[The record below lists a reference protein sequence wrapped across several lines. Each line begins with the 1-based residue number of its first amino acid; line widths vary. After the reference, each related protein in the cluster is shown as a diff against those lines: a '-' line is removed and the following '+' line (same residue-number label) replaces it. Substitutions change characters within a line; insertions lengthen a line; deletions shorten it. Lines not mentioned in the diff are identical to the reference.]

1 MCDYSLMSVPNRL
14 AKEDEELVTH
24 HFDTGSIG
32 LASPADLFPGPN
44 SAAAKP
50 RTFWSTVKELFNPPA
65 GNPVPAVCIPPGAL
79 LRLMDIPENLQREFS
94 IGPTEEVTFTQ
105 LGVTVNSHRDAVR
118 FSNGRQILLQGL
130 RRGQRV
136 RVLRLAAPDTSELTL
151 QEELMPAKS
160 GMADL

>member
-14 AKEDEELVTH
+14 AKQGEELVTH
-24 HFDTGSIG
+24 HFDTGSLG
-32 LASPADLFPGPN
+32 LASPSDLYPGQN
-44 SAAAKP
+44 SPALKS
-50 RTFWSTVKELFNPPA
+50 RTFWSTVKEIFNPPA
-65 GNPVPAVCIPPGAL
+65 VNSVPAVCIPPGAL

-136 RVLRLAAPDTSELTL
+136 QVLRFAAPDTSELTS
-151 QEELMPAKS
+151 EHELMAAK
-160 GMADL
+160 GR